1 MEYLG
6 KITDARQHEHQV
18 VMCTA
23 RKDEYICPEKWYKI
37 YLVENIV
44 CEADPL
50 VPTSNGLL
58 DHFMIP
64 K

>member
-18 VMCTA
+18 VMYTA
-23 RKDEYICPEKWYKI
+23 RKDDYICSEKWDKI
-37 YLVENIV
+37 DLVENIV
-44 CEADPL
+44 CETEPP
-50 VPTSNGLL
+50 VPTTNGLL